1 MIDLPKVNYVDK
13 KLLYEELCE
22 WKVRC
27 DAALAEGKKKPALP
41 NSVGLVIMSMAR
53 HMGSRGNFRNY
64 TFIDEMIS
72 DGIVDA
78 VRAANSFDP
87 KRLGRA
93 GEVNP
98 FGFLSLIIWRS
109 FTSRILNERKKQATK
124 VAMMI
129 DPTYETYTTDDGE
142 AYDIDQSD
150 VGQFFWDTN
159 T

>member
-1 MIDLPKVNYVDK
+1 LIDLPKIHYVDK
-13 KLLYEELCE
+13 KKLYDDLCD
-22 WKVRC
+22 WKIRA
-27 DAALAEGKKKPALP
+27 DAAQAEGLQKPKLP
-41 NSVGLVIMSMAR
+41 DSVGRVIMDMAR

-78 VRAANSFDP
+78 VRATNAFDP
-87 KRLGRA
+87 KRLGKA

-129 DPTYETYTTDDGE
+129 DPTYETYTSDDGE
-142 AYDIDQSD
+142 NYDIDQSD

-159 T
+159 S